1 MEILEN
7 IKDSVCSHLTHI
19 FEEKKTWLQCKAKW
33 EKQCKRGRRRSVKYY
48 KESAHPGKGGVAGM
62 AVPCRGKKK
71 SPGGHVSTSNEL
83 KTLSCA
89 GNTKLKIRPCLQRV
103 LFL

>member
-1 MEILEN
+1 M
-7 IKDSVCSHLTHI
+7 
-19 FEEKKTWLQCKAKW
+19 
-33 EKQCKRGRRRSVKYY
+33 KYY

-89 GNTKLKIRPCLQRV
+89 GNTKLKSRPCLQRV
-103 LFL
+103 LFLWNQSLPKIISEEPCMSLSLCKFNAPC